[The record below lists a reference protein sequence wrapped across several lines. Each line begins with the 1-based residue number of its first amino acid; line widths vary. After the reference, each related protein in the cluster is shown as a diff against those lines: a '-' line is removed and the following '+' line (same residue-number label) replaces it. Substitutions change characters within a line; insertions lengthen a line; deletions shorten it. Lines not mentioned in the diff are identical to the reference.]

1 MLSQPMTQVQSVI
14 RRLSNV
20 DDKEKT
26 KEHDIGRETTEEF
39 LGLRISGGQ
48 LVQTKKILKT
58 WMSRSGAFY

>member
-1 MLSQPMTQVQSVI
+1 MTQVQSVI

-26 KEHDIGRETTEEF
+26 KEHDIGRETTEDF

-48 LVQTKKILKT
+48 LVQTKKNLENVDVAFRGILLIQ
-58 WMSRSGAFY
+58 MR